1 PGQSPGRT
9 MTDEQL
15 MNDVR
20 RGDRTAFELLF
31 ERHRPAMW
39 RFFRRRMTDAGRAEE
54 LTQDVFVALLQNA
67 SRYEARAAFRSYLFG
82 IAYNI
87 LRADRRKAGRSQ
99 TEPTDEGLTAGD
111 VDLDAALWVR
121 AALATLDANTREIVM
136 LREYEQLTYQEIAA
150 LLCMPLNTVRS
161 RLFRA
166 RMDLRTA
173 LSARVEEAGRRGS
186 LTAVA
191 AQAGGHESTRE
202 PEKKVG
208 HDGR

>member
-1 PGQSPGRT
+1 

-39 RFFRRRMTDAGRAEE
+39 RFFRRRIPDAGRAEE

-87 LRADRRKAGRSQ
+87 LLAERRKAGHWSV
-99 TEPTDEGLTAGD
+99 EASEDGPIADG

-121 AALATLDANTREIVM
+121 AALATLDADAREIVM
-136 LREYEQLTYQEIAA
+136 LREYEQLSYQEIATLLA
-150 LLCMPLNTVRS
+150 LPLNTVRS

-173 LSARVEEAGRRGS
+173 LSARVPDAGVADGTAALPVPIGVHQSIPGS
-186 LTAVA
+186 
-191 AQAGGHESTRE
+191 
-202 PEKKVG
+202 EKKVG